1 MSVLLSYHLP
11 CVGGKDF
18 LDDDEQEQ
26 IRSKERNKIADLSK
40 DNTQRTLEIMWK
52 TQNKEK
58 PRSRSQIHYY
68 REITGR

>member
-1 MSVLLSYHLP
+1 MIIMSVLLSYHLP

-40 DNTQRTLEIMWK
+40 DNTQRTLEIM
-52 TQNKEK
+52 
-58 PRSRSQIHYY
+58 
-68 REITGR
+68 